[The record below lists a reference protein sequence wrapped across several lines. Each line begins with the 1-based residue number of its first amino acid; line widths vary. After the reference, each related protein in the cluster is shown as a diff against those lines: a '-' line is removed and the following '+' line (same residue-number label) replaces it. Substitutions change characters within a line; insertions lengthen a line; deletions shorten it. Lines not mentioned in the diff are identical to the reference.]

1 MAMIQPGNI
10 DLRSRPVV
18 RNADGSIS
26 TVRTIG
32 VNVNNEE
39 VLLPT
44 VGDDGSMLSEEQ
56 AIDAYIKTGKHLGKF
71 KTPDEASTY
80 AQQLHNG
87 QQMLYAAPEDTG
99 LTRLYRRGIR
109 SAVERDLTN
118 PRELVVD
125 SFSTWSFITSGVKG
139 ATVGAPLET
148 SGTVAD
154 ILSGFGT
161 AMAASGGSGGGM
173 FALPSEAERKQEE
186 EARKR
191 LLVEG
196 SQFDPAA
203 GNVLRR
209 KADEFAP
216 QPETAHKADQIIYGL
231 SKDVT
236 KAVLDIATMGPA
248 VGSVAF
254 GIDTGNT
261 ATQRL
266 IEQGVDPA
274 TAAKVGGVT
283 GAIQGATV
291 AIPGVGPTV
300 AKTLGLAAATGPVS
314 FMTQEALTRE
324 ILKRADYGDL
334 AAQHDPMD
342 PLGLGLSIILPGIVG
357 GVHIRGLQKRA
368 KLEDVVKHI
377 ESGGRRFDEKGNLL
391 TSPKGAQG
399 EMQVM
404 PDTAT
409 DPGFGVT
416 PAKDASPEELAR
428 VGREYL
434 AAMQKRY
441 GETDKAL
448 AAYNAGPGAVDAA
461 VKKHGDDWLQHM
473 PEETRNYVAKANKLM
488 GEVSATPEAVDA
500 ARVRLTD
507 EALASNLPDSPTARA
522 EILRAEDEL
531 GAGRVPEVQETF
543 AVEVRELGEFDADLF
558 AQLAN
563 NASGESA
570 ASQEAINRLSQ
581 ERVAEQVRVKVGR
594 DGAVMPLVT
603 AEAVDARAQKGEVI
617 LQRGVGS
624 DEWTV
629 LDSGAGKA
637 GNARAIEK
645 ARTWWTENR
654 PESSG
659 KDQETEVPKMAA
671 PAQIEQATST
681 VVSAAARPVQGQR
694 TPQVRAEAPARNDLP
709 ESVGLEPDKAP
720 EQTSVQADE
729 SVDPAILKQ
738 VLEDQPDLKVKIGDE
753 TITAEEA
760 LLRAHE
766 EYDFDLTEADLLK
779 VAAECALMN

>member
-1 MAMIQPGNI
+1 MG
-10 DLRSRPVV
+10 LL
-18 RNADGSIS
+18 
-26 TVRTIG
+26 
-32 VNVNNEE
+32 E
-39 VLLPT
+39 VHSK
-44 VGDDGSMLSEEQ
+44 GI
-56 AIDAYIKTGKHLGKF
+56 ADAY
-71 KTPDEASTY
+71 ER
-80 AQQLHNG
+80 QLR
-87 QQMLYAAPEDTG
+87 YPAPPPE
-99 LTRLYRRGIR
+99 
-109 SAVERDLTN
+109 
-118 PRELVVD
+118 VD
-125 SFSTWSFITSGVKG
+125 SFSAWSFITSGVKG
-139 ATVGAPLET
+139 ATIGAPLET
-148 SGTVAD
+148 SGSIAD
-154 ILSGFGT
+154 VLSGFGT
-161 AMAASGGSGGGM
+161 ALAASGGSAGGM
-173 FALPSEAERKQEE
+173 FALPSEAEKKQEE
-186 EARKR
+186 DARKK
-191 LLVEG
+191 LLEG
-196 SQFDPAA
+196 RQFDTTA

-209 KADEFAP
+209 RAEEFAP
-216 QPETAHKADQIIYGL
+216 QPETAHKADQVIYGL
-231 SKDVT
+231 GKDVA
-236 KAVLDIATMGPA
+236 KAVFDIATLGPVA
-248 VGSVAF
+248 GSIAF
-254 GIDTGNT
+254 GAESGNT
-261 ATQRL
+261 AAQRL
-266 IEQGVDPA
+266 IEQGVDPV
-274 TAAKVGGVT
+274 TAAKVGGAT
-283 GAIQGATV
+283 GVIQGATV

-342 PLGLGLSIILPGIVG
+342 PLGLGLSIILPGVVG

-461 VKKHGDDWLQHM
+461 VKKHGGDWLKHM

-507 EALASNLPDSPTARA
+507 EALASNLPDSPNARA
-522 EILRAEDEL
+522 EILRVEDEL
-531 GAGRVPEVQETF
+531 GAGRVPEVQETL
-543 AVEVRELGEFDADLF
+543 AVEVRELDEFDADLF

-581 ERVAEQVRVKVGR
+581 ERAAEQVRVKVGR
-594 DGAVMPLVT
+594 DGNVMPLVT

-629 LDSGAGKA
+629 LDSGAGKS
-637 GNARAIEK
+637 GNARAVEK
-645 ARTWWTENR
+645 ARTWWAENR
-654 PESSG
+654 PEPVV
-659 KDQETEVPKMAA
+659 KAPEAEAPKMAA
-671 PAQIEQATST
+671 PDQAETAQPIAGQ
-681 VVSAAARPVQGQR
+681 VRPTPGQR
-694 TPQVRAEAPARNDLP
+694 TPQVRAESPTQNDLP

-720 EQTSVQADE
+720 EQTSDD

-738 VLEDQPDLKVKIGDE
+738 VLEDHPDLKVKIGDE

-760 LLRAHE
+760 LMRAHE